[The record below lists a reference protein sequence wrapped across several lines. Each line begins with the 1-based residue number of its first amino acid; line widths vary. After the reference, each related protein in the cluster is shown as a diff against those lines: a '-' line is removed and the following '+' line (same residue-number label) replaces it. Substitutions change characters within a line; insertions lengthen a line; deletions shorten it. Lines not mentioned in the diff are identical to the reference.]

1 MSTKADFS
9 VDEWDLLRSSPL
21 MASIIVVAASPSG
34 PIGLVQE
41 STAAGRIILE
51 AATTAQTP
59 LLKILA
65 EDLGASMSIPKP
77 PAGATPA
84 HVQEAAAEILRRTSD
99 LLAQKATPEEAT
111 EYKQWL
117 AKVAQATAEASK
129 EGGFLGVGGTL
140 VSDEEKAAL
149 AAPRSILLWELPELF
164 SFDDLRLE
172 IDISSCACCMRK
184 ACRLGYTG

>member
-41 STAAGRIILE
+41 SAAAGRIILE
-51 AATTAQTP
+51 AAATAQTP
-59 LLKILA
+59 LLKTLA
-65 EDLGASMSIPKP
+65 EDLGARMSIPKP

-84 HVQEAAAEILRRTSD
+84 HIQEAAAEILRRTSD

-117 AKVAQATAEASK
+117 VKVAQATAEASK

-140 VSDEEKAAL
+140 VSDQEKVAL
-149 AAPRSILLWELPELF
+149 AAVKT
-164 SFDDLRLE
+164 
-172 IDISSCACCMRK
+172 A
-184 ACRLGYTG
+184 LGVA